1 MSIVPGWHT
10 TIFAPYFVAGAIF
23 SGTAMVLT
31 LMIPMRKILR
41 LEDHINID
49 HFESLAKILLFTSLI
64 VAYAYGI
71 EFALAFYSGHTF
83 EIAHFTYR
91 LLGDYWFLYALMV
104 FCNVL
109 LPLALFS
116 KKLRRSIPFLFVMS
130 IFVNIGMW
138 LERFVIIVTSLA
150 KEYDPYSWGTYT
162 PSMVEVG
169 ITVGSFGLFFTLFLL
184 FTKLLPVVAITE
196 VKETAL

>member
-1 MSIVPGWHT
+1 
-10 TIFAPYFVAGAIF
+10 
-23 SGTAMVLT
+23 VLT

-64 VAYAYGI
+64 VGYAYGV

-184 FTKLLPVVAITE
+184 FTKLLPVLAITE